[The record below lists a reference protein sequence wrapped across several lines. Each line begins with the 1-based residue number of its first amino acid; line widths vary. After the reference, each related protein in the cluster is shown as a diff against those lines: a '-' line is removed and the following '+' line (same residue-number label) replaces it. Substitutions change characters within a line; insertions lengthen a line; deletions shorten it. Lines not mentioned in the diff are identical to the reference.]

1 MIVHDADLDEAK
13 PVFID
18 TIKEEFNNS
27 PDTTYGKESVMGVNN
42 KRSYIK
48 IIQQVMFEW
57 SALVDGACFVFF
69 YLVLVVRV

>member
-1 MIVHDADLDEAK
+1 VCKWFAIHETITKRCEYRMIVHDADLDEAK

-48 IIQQVMFEW
+48 IIQQVMFE
-57 SALVDGACFVFF
+57 
-69 YLVLVVRV
+69 

>member
-48 IIQQVMFEW
+48 IIQQVMFE
-57 SALVDGACFVFF
+57 
-69 YLVLVVRV
+69 